1 MKRSK
6 ITWNEKK
13 SHHLYCP
20 MECNKERCYN
30 RPRGPTQCYKL
41 EQIGRN
47 IETICEPFINEHN
60 GTCRPDFHHCAIAEP
75 ERNKKYSIYA
85 TDDVHFVPSQFVTIK
100 GYNLHECLQFLVV
113 KKNSTCGP
121 MTIEKNLMESEEIL
135 KEPVLSK
142 VLYNEILFENIKI
155 STPGEYNICLAQFY
169 QDPEKDDI
177 LSENSSNK
185 YKKKKKND
193 MKVLGIDT
201 IGTLYVLPLHE
212 KQKTG

>member
-1 MKRSK
+1 
-6 ITWNEKK
+6 
-13 SHHLYCP
+13 
-20 MECNKERCYN
+20 
-30 RPRGPTQCYKL
+30 
-41 EQIGRN
+41 
-47 IETICEPFINEHN
+47 
-60 GTCRPDFHHCAIAEP
+60 
-75 ERNKKYSIYA
+75 
-85 TDDVHFVPSQFVTIK
+85 
-100 GYNLHECLQFLVV
+100 
-113 KKNSTCGP
+113 